1 MKTRILIIALIVSMG
16 FNLGMILTIG
26 WRIWGIR
33 QPGCGWHQSTLR
45 DQFDL
50 TAEQIDILERKRNE
64 MQEKLLPIR
73 KELLEKRRELLI
85 LQKGETLDE
94 DRLDSL
100 LSEIVR
106 LQYRLEKTVVIHM
119 NDVKGVLNEEQRVQF
134 YCHLER
140 DLCPRENHIL
150 YKECERR

>member
-1 MKTRILIIALIVSMG
+1 MKTRILIIALVVSMG

-26 WRIWGIR
+26 LNIRGIR
-33 QPGCGWHQSTLR
+33 RPGCGWHQSTIR
-45 DQFDL
+45 EQFDL
-50 TAEQIDILERKRNE
+50 TLEQIDILEEKRNE
-64 MQEKLLPIR
+64 MQEKLLPIK

-100 LSEIVR
+100 LSEIVH
-106 LQYRLEKTVVIHM
+106 LQYNLEKTVVVHM

-140 DLCPRENHIL
+140 GLCPRENHNF